1 MVFKYCV
8 FVLDIGGAGDVLFG
22 LMLKLEQLYL
32 RNEKA
37 KKWTFI
43 SFCLIGTQAS

>member
-22 LMLKLEQLYL
+22 LMLKLEFTKYIVNLILY
-32 RNEKA
+32 A
-37 KKWTFI
+37 V
-43 SFCLIGTQAS
+43 FCLIGTQVS